1 MFNVDL
7 ETMAIDM
14 HRGDTGAFKIAATKA
29 SGASWG
35 EHDRMLFTVSA
46 ADGTD
51 KIRRLY
57 RLDDERTE
65 TDLGDG
71 IVQIEFHN
79 DDTDSWAPGIY
90 TTELRFIGDAV
101 WDGAEL
107 MSDCVDDLVSASHII
122 EGALVRTPLQSTLNI
137 RNIIG
142 EV

>member
-1 MFNVDL
+1 MFNINH
-7 ETMAIDM
+7 ETMEIDM
-14 HRGDTGAFKIAATKA
+14 HRGDTGAFKVAATKE
-29 SGASWG
+29 SGQPWG
-35 EHDRMLFTVSA
+35 EHDRMMFTVSA

-57 RLDDERTE
+57 RLDDSRTE
-65 TDLGDG
+65 TDLGNG
-71 IVQIEFHN
+71 VVQIEFHN
-79 DDTDSWAPGIY
+79 DDTDTWPTGIY

-101 WDGAEL
+101 WDGEEL
-107 MSDCVDDLVSASHII
+107 TSDCVNDLLTDSHII

>member
-29 SGASWG
+29 SGAAWG
-35 EHDRMLFTVSA
+35 EHDRMLFTVSS

-57 RLDDERTE
+57 RLDDGRTE

-71 IVQIEFHN
+71 IVLIEFHN
-79 DDTDSWAPGIY
+79 DDTDQWASGTY

-101 WDGAEL
+101 WDGTEL
-107 MSDCVDDLVSASHII
+107 TSDCVDDLISTSHII

>member
-29 SGASWG
+29 SGALWG

-57 RLDDERTE
+57 RLDNDRTE
-65 TDLGDG
+65 TALGDG
-71 IVQIEFHN
+71 VVQIEFHN
-79 DDTDSWAPGIY
+79 DDTDTWAAGIY

-101 WDGAEL
+101 WDGTEL
-107 MSDCVDDLVSASHII
+107 TSDCVDDLVSTSHII

>member
-1 MFNVDL
+1 MFNINY
-7 ETMAIDM
+7 ETMEIDM
-14 HRGDTGAFKIAATKA
+14 HRGDTGAFKVAATKA
-29 SGASWG
+29 SGAAWG
-35 EHDRMLFTVSA
+35 EHDRMMFTVSA

-57 RLDDERTE
+57 RLDDSRTE
-65 TDLGDG
+65 TDLGNG
-71 IVQIEFHN
+71 VVQIEFHN
-79 DDTDSWAPGIY
+79 DDTDTWPTGVY

-101 WDGAEL
+101 WNGDEL
-107 MSDCVDDLVSASHII
+107 TSDCVNDLLTDSHII

>member
-1 MFNVDL
+1 MFEVNLD
-7 ETMAIDM
+7 TMVIDM

-57 RLDDERTE
+57 RLDDGRTE

-79 DDTDSWAPGIY
+79 DDTDTWAPGIY

-107 MSDCVDDLVSASHII
+107 TSDCVDDLVSASHII
-122 EGALVRTPLQSTLNI
+122 EGVPVRTAIQSTLNL

>member
-1 MFNVDL
+1 MFTVNL

-14 HRGDTGAFKIAATKA
+14 HRGDTGAFKVAATRE
-29 SGASWG
+29 SGAAWG
-35 EHDRMLFTVSA
+35 VHDRMMFTVSA

-57 RLDDERTE
+57 RLDDSRTE

-71 IVQIEFHN
+71 VVQIEFHN
-79 DDTDSWAPGIY
+79 DDTDTWPTGVY
-90 TTELRFIGDAV
+90 TTELRFIRNAV

-107 MSDCVDDLVSASHII
+107 TSDCVNDLVTDSHII
-122 EGALVRTPLQSTLNI
+122 EGALVRTPIQSTLNI